1 MCLTA
6 ALCMKILTHGT
17 ETQTIGDFTYEL
29 NSNTHTATITEYVGG
44 GGNVIIEGAEYEGK
58 KYTVTTID
66 TGAFK
71 NNEAITSVTGN
82 SIYEILDASTLTY
95 GAFRDCKNL
104 KTATFSNA
112 IHIGDETFIRCTA
125 LTSVNLPKAISIA
138 QHAFEDCTALKTAIL
153 PQGDFV
159 YELDVENST
168 AKVIEYKGN
177 ITYITIPTTVKFTGD
192 VIGKIYNVTVD
203 GSGFGIEVEG
213 GTEYTYNNEEWNPE
227 FKFKD
232 NKNNYYNLV
241 KGTDYTVEFP
251 KDMTNAGEKTVKIQY
266 IGNYTGSST
275 INLTIAIK
283 NDSQNYKGTKEITLT
298 INKKNISELTVELE
312 GGTEHTYD
320 GNEWKPVITVKDG
333 ETLVT
338 SDEYTVEFPGDMTNV
353 GTKNIKINYIGNY
366 TGGKDI
372 QLEIVVDKSDWGEK
386 INNNGV
392 VNYVDEFGKTSAEVT
407 GNEMIWLKE
416 ASDSTSAWYAIDNTN
431 GVFKKGSR
439 FWVKWLSAEN
449 DKEEFEKYYNKLDDE
464 HKKKVEN
471 NKLWIFL
478 TGVTDPDGNDY
489 TNLDG
494 SVDYYVQ
501 LGEDWDKED
510 IKAVFISD
518 KSDDVLE
525 VTYEN
530 LKTPA
535 RDYEVARLSMR
546 HFSPYA
552 VFDSADE
559 VIPIASDEKKDKNEN
574 TNENN
579 FIIRPTKENFEKII
593 NSGLIA
599 KISILIVLILI
610 SSAIIFNK
618 SVLKSK
624 RNKN

>member
-1 MCLTA
+1 
-6 ALCMKILTHGT
+6 
-17 ETQTIGDFTYEL
+17 
-29 NSNTHTATITEYVGG
+29 
-44 GGNVIIEGAEYEGK
+44 
-58 KYTVTTID
+58 
-66 TGAFK
+66 
-71 NNEAITSVTGN
+71 
-82 SIYEILDASTLTY
+82 
-95 GAFRDCKNL
+95 
-104 KTATFSNA
+104 
-112 IHIGDETFIRCTA
+112 
-125 LTSVNLPKAISIA
+125 
-138 QHAFEDCTALKTAIL
+138 
-153 PQGDFV
+153 
-159 YELDVENST
+159 
-168 AKVIEYKGN
+168 
-177 ITYITIPTTVKFTGD
+177 
-192 VIGKIYNVTVD
+192 
-203 GSGFGIEVEG
+203 
-213 GTEYTYNNEEWNPE
+213 
-227 FKFKD
+227 
-232 NKNNYYNLV
+232 
-241 KGTDYTVEFP
+241 
-251 KDMTNAGEKTVKIQY
+251 MTNAGDKSI
-266 IGNYTGSST
+266 
-275 INLTIAIK
+275 TIAIK

>member
-1 MCLTA
+1 
-6 ALCMKILTHGT
+6 
-17 ETQTIGDFTYEL
+17 
-29 NSNTHTATITEYVGG
+29 
-44 GGNVIIEGAEYEGK
+44 
-58 KYTVTTID
+58 
-66 TGAFK
+66 
-71 NNEAITSVTGN
+71 
-82 SIYEILDASTLTY
+82 
-95 GAFRDCKNL
+95 
-104 KTATFSNA
+104 
-112 IHIGDETFIRCTA
+112 
-125 LTSVNLPKAISIA
+125 
-138 QHAFEDCTALKTAIL
+138 
-153 PQGDFV
+153 
-159 YELDVENST
+159 
-168 AKVIEYKGN
+168 
-177 ITYITIPTTVKFTGD
+177 
-192 VIGKIYNVTVD
+192 
-203 GSGFGIEVEG
+203 
-213 GTEYTYNNEEWNPE
+213 
-227 FKFKD
+227 
-232 NKNNYYNLV
+232 
-241 KGTDYTVEFP
+241 
-251 KDMTNAGEKTVKIQY
+251 
-266 IGNYTGSST
+266 
-275 INLTIAIK
+275 
-283 NDSQNYKGTKEITLT
+283 
-298 INKKNISELTVELE
+298 
-312 GGTEHTYD
+312 
-320 GNEWKPVITVKDG
+320 
-333 ETLVT
+333 
-338 SDEYTVEFPGDMTNV
+338 MTNV